1 MGFTAKTKQQYVLAA
16 FDKFERQLRR
26 YASRMLHGDEDKARD
41 TVQFAFMKLCEQDA
55 AKPES
60 QLKSWLYTVCRNR
73 IIDDV
78 RRNGRFKAAEPE
90 LATKDQGLERDPGR
104 FAADRDDLR
113 LLKNQIDQMSDQDR
127 ELIDLWSHGFKHAE
141 IADIVSRKP
150 GTIRVQLHRAIKT
163 LRQFVGEAETGNSRL
178 IK

>member
-1 MGFTAKTKQQYVLAA
+1 MGFTSNTRQQYVLAA
-16 FDKFERQLRR
+16 FDKFERQLAR
-26 YASRMLHGDEDKARD
+26 YASRMLHGDDEKAAD
-41 TVQFAFMKLCEQDA
+41 AVQFTFMKLCEQDS
-55 AKPES
+55 AKPDG

-73 IIDDV
+73 IIDDI

-90 LATKDQGLERDPGR
+90 LAYRQRGAPIDPEK

-113 LLKNQIDQMSDQDR
+113 LLKNQIDQLPDQDR
-127 ELIDLWSHGFKHAE
+127 ELIDLWSHGFRHAE

-150 GTIRVQLHRAIKT
+150 GTVRVQLHRAIKT
-163 LRQFVGEAETGNSRL
+163 LRVSLGETDPGRSRL